1 MASPVIDRSGDNAM
15 NTQQPR
21 IEYIEARRALLDAL
35 TALQPHVDAF
45 VLIGAQA
52 VYLRTAGRLPGY
64 QPFTTDADLALDPSR
79 LADFPLLADAMLA
92 EGFEYSGEPGIWNRH
107 MLRPGFSEDIIVPVD
122 LIVPAHVAA
131 SAGRRGARL
140 PGDHGR
146 TAARKSA
153 GVEGALVDHD
163 PIEIASL
170 ESSEARRMI
179 VNVAG
184 PAALLVAKVH
194 KLGERLAT
202 PHRLIDKDAGDVF
215 RLFEA
220 TPPTRDDSRDADAA
234 RRRTIIRRSH
244 GRNRLREATVLDT
257 PFARCPTRRA
267 SPCHRCR
274 PGDRDNHHDGI
285 HKGPARSASAIR
297 VVNRVV
303 GQSHLARTPSAFRE
317 TVQHRRDLSAG
328 TSRPALRTCAGPPL
342 VVSRAIPCAASC
354 A

>member
-1 MASPVIDRSGDNAM
+1 MAIPVIDRSGDNAM
-15 NTQQPR
+15 STEQPR
-21 IEYIEARRALLDAL
+21 IEYVEARRALLDAL

-64 QPFTTDADLALDPSR
+64 QPFTTDADLALDPGR
-79 LADFPLLADAMLA
+79 LADLPLLADAMLA

-170 ESSEARRMI
+170 ETSDSRRMI
-179 VNVAG
+179 INVAG

-215 RLFEA
+215 RLLEA
-220 TPPTRDDSRDADAA
+220 TP
-234 RRRTIIRRSH
+234 
-244 GRNRLREATVLDT
+244 LREMIRLMQTLLADDRSAAAATVAIGYVRQLFAT
-257 PFARCPTRRA
+257 PR
-267 SPCHRCR
+267 SP
-274 PGDRDNHHDGI
+274 GVQL
-285 HKGPARSASAIR
+285 AVQALAIAADQAT
-297 VVNRVV
+297 VTITMT
-303 GQSHLARTPSAFRE
+303 GYAQDLLAELQT
-317 TVQHRRDLSAG
+317 
-328 TSRPALRTCAGPPL
+328 
-342 VVSRAIPCAASC
+342 
-354 A
+354 

>member
-1 MASPVIDRSGDNAM
+1 M
-15 NTQQPR
+15 NTEQPR
-21 IEYIEARRALLDAL
+21 IEYVEARRALLDAL

-52 VYLRTAGRLPGY
+52 VFLRTGGRLPGY

-79 LADFPLLADAMLA
+79 LADLPLLADAMQA

-170 ESSEARRMI
+170 ETSDSRRMI
-179 VNVAG
+179 VKVAG

-215 RLFEA
+215 RLLEA
-220 TPPTRDDSRDADAA
+220 TP
-234 RRRTIIRRSH
+234 
-244 GRNRLREATVLDT
+244 LREMIRLMQTLLADDRSAAAATVAIGYVRQLFAT
-257 PFARCPTRRA
+257 PR
-267 SPCHRCR
+267 SP
-274 PGDRDNHHDGI
+274 GVQLAVQALAIAAD
-285 HKGPARSASAIR
+285 PA
-297 VVNRVV
+297 
-303 GQSHLARTPSAFRE
+303 
-317 TVQHRRDLSAG
+317 TVTITMTGYAQDLLN
-328 TSRPALRTCAGPPL
+328 ALQP
-342 VVSRAIPCAASC
+342 
-354 A
+354 